1 MVLDRATGA
10 DVGEYVYPVDAV
22 PPGGMAQA
30 TGVAEILAAGDDAYL
45 TLERTLI
52 PGRGFTGK
60 IYRTTID
67 GADDVQDVPALTG
80 AERLMRKELV
90 FDFATVAEDSD
101 CIEGITWGPACPT
114 APVRWSWSPT
124 TTSASPDAPR
134 SICVS
139 VSR

>member
-1 MVLDRATGA
+1 
-10 DVGEYVYPVDAV
+10 
-22 PPGGMAQA
+22 MAQA
-30 TGVAEILAAGDDAYL
+30 TGVAEILAAATDAYL

-80 AERLMRKELV
+80 AERLMSKELV

-101 CIEGITWGPACPT
+101 ASRASRGDPPARRLSSLVVV
-114 APVRWSWSPT
+114 ADDNFGLAGRT
-124 TTSASPDAPR
+124 TFHLR
-134 SICVS
+134 S